1 MATTADALSNEDF
14 FYSYLAEYLDGEL
27 SGPAQQR
34 FDEILKAPGKAA
46 LPEHFRAV
54 RGRLQLALQ
63 THYLKEDETQLLRA
77 LVQDPEV
84 KVTQENIRIEQIGR
98 GEWISTWVR
107 RIALGG
113 LIVGIIAGLAW
124 KFLPRSGPVFKPL
137 EYLGYEALAM
147 EEETQG
153 RLDLPTNDIKDIRQ
167 YLANYPGLDYKPRTL
182 KTVPE
187 RWQPR
192 GVSVIDYEVAKV
204 AAVVYANVETK
215 EKLFHFS
222 FMGNLSDLPSA
233 DGSTMNGIR
242 FQTYGSDQFNLVAW
256 QHGYGVVSLLVG
268 RRSTAELFELAAQ
281 GTRE

>member
-27 SGPAQQR
+27 SGPAAQR
-34 FDEILKAPGKAA
+34 FDEILKSAGKAA
-46 LPEHFRAV
+46 IPEHFRAM

-63 THYLKEDETQLLRA
+63 SHYLKEDETQVLRA

-84 KVTQENIRIEQIGR
+84 KMTQENIRIEQIGR
-98 GEWISTWVR
+98 GEWVSTWLR
-107 RIALGG
+107 RIAL
-113 LIVGIIAGLAW
+113 IVVLFAVIGGLAW

-147 EEETQG
+147 EEDTQG
-153 RLDLPTNDIKDIRQ
+153 RLDLPTTDIKEIRQ
-167 YLANYPGLDYKPRTL
+167 YLGNYPGLEYKPRTL

-192 GVSVIDYEVAKV
+192 GVSVIDYDVAKV
-204 AAVVYANVETK
+204 AAVVYTNVENK

-222 FMGNLSDLPSA
+222 FIGNLSDLPSA
-233 DGSTMNGIR
+233 ESSTMNGIK

-268 RRSTAELFELAAQ
+268 RRSTAELFEIAAQ